1 MNLYHWSSETLADY
15 SNGDIIVMAESVE
28 KARDKVY
35 EMYEPLED
43 GNPFED
49 CYLQLMDNNNDEDL
63 MSEYKNKLNV
73 LRKDLDKEP
82 SILSNGVALISG
94 GG

>member
-35 EMYEPLED
+35 EMYKPLEN

-49 CYLQLMDNNNDEDL
+49 CYLQQMHNNNDEDF
-63 MSEYKNKLNV
+63 MTQYTSKLNV
-73 LRKDLDKEP
+73 LRKDLNEKP
-82 SILSNGVALISG
+82 AILSNGVALISG